1 MRIGAKSLDIEIF
14 TFTIMWPFLE
24 RIYKNMKNKRII
36 LLASSLLGV
45 AAVTGIVIGQGNG
58 LAPIVTKA
66 SEKSFTF
73 NSATTYDSKT
83 SSDGVDTYTING
95 ASDDEDIV
103 FSVNANTTEFSLPY
117 RLPDTTSQT
126 PSFFLITGFVSGHV
140 ESATLTFGFNN
151 ITSVTLRYW
160 SHADFTGKIKGRI
173 TNLDASET
181 YGYCPSLTDVGG
193 DNNYHTVSWDKESTD
208 TTTGRNFVIDIE
220 SKSAQW
226 FAIDSITITWTC

>member
-1 MRIGAKSLDIEIF
+1 
-14 TFTIMWPFLE
+14 
-24 RIYKNMKNKRII
+24 MKNKRII

-45 AAVTGIVIGQGNG
+45 AAVMGVVIGQGNG
-58 LAPIVTKA
+58 LAPFAAKA

-83 SSDGVDTYTING
+83 SFGGVDTYTING
-95 ASDDEDIV
+95 ANDDEDIV

-117 RLPDTTSQT
+117 RLPDTTSST
-126 PSFFLITGFVSGHV
+126 PSFFLITGFFSGLV
-140 ESATLTFGFNN
+140 DSATLTFGFNN

-160 SHADFTGKIKGRI
+160 SHADFTGTLKGRI

-181 YGYCPSLTDVGG
+181 YGYCPSLTNVGG
-193 DNNYHTVSWDKESTD
+193 DNKYHTVSWNKGGED
-208 TTTGRNFVIDIE
+208 TTTGRNFVFDIE

-226 FAIDSITITWTC
+226 FAIDSLTITWTC